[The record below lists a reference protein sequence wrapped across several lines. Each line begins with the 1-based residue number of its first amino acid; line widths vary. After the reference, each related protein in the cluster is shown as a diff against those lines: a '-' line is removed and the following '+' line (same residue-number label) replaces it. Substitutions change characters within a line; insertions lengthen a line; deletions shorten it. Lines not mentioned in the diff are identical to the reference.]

1 MLVLENGA
9 TWELSVIGTAKTS
22 FTITAGS
29 FSQTFSAEK
38 LRAAVAPVLEQCGDH
53 WRVAIE
59 PRDDLSAAS
68 LATRNVNEGST
79 LPPIGR
85 DAF

>member
-1 MLVLENGA
+1 MLVLENDA

-53 WRVAIE
+53 
-59 PRDDLSAAS
+59 S
-68 LATRNVNEGST
+68 
-79 LPPIGR
+79 
-85 DAF
+85 